1 MKSQGVTII
10 PFVYLAKHCK
20 AMGMQL
26 GIQNM
31 GQTFTDTAA
40 KQPQLKSRFLDRLCC
55 MNILKFYMSLWLK
68 LTVCKMGLFLASV
81 IIPSQCPK
89 FFSKDRSE
97 KLAAA
102 LSEVRSTW
110 NSVWLRKVWKWAYK
124 KTFSTKFLRIPLF
137 YIKNKL
143 SILRTCPK
151 VDPVHVSLQ
160 YFVVFSDIFTFKR
173 LYI

>member
-1 MKSQGVTII
+1 
-10 PFVYLAKHCK
+10 
-20 AMGMQL
+20 MGMQL
-26 GIQNM
+26 GIQNT
-31 GQTFTDTAA
+31 GQTFTDTPSQ
-40 KQPQLKSRFLDRLCC
+40 KPQITSRFLGRICC

-110 NSVWLRKVWKWAYK
+110 NSVGLKKAWKWAYK
-124 KTFSTKFLRIPLF
+124 KTFSTKCLRIPLF
-137 YIKNKL
+137 YIKNKP

-151 VDPVHVSLQ
+151 VDTVHVITTIFCCVQWHFYLQTSLHLKKSKKI
-160 YFVVFSDIFTFKR
+160 YKTKFYR
-173 LYI
+173 R